1 MQKTKKIISIIIII
15 ILLPVIFVNG
25 VILINSIVNPDKI
38 PSFFG
43 WKPFIVLSGSMETEI
58 YAGDLAVV
66 KEVDTNSLKVGDV
79 IAFKSGDVV
88 VTHRIIEIVSE
99 NGETKY
105 KTKGDNNNTDDIGY
119 VLPKNVEGLYQFRV
133 ANLGNLAMFMQTP
146 TGMIAC
152 LSIPL
157 LLLVLLHLKES
168 KEDRKYIREKTNKQ
182 QEMEKEIEELKKK
195 NEELEKEK
203 SSTK

>member
-1 MQKTKKIISIIIII
+1 MSKARKIISIIVI
-15 ILLPVIFVNG
+15 ILMLPIIFVNG
-25 VILINSIVNPDKI
+25 VILTNSIIHPDKV

-58 YAGDLAVV
+58 YAGDLVVV
-66 KEVDTNSLKVGDV
+66 KEVDTNSLKTGDV

-88 VTHRIIEIVSE
+88 VTHRIIEIVNE
-99 NGETKY
+99 NGKIKY

-119 VLPKNVEGLYQFRV
+119 VLQEEVEGLYQFRV
-133 ANLGNLAMFMQTP
+133 SNLGNLAMFMQTP

-157 LLLVLLHLKES
+157 LLLILLHMKES
-168 KEDRKYIREKTNKQ
+168 KEDRKYIREKTAKQ
-182 QEMEKEIEELKKK
+182 REMEQEIEELKKK
-195 NEELEKEK
+195 NAELEKEK
-203 SSTK
+203 NISN